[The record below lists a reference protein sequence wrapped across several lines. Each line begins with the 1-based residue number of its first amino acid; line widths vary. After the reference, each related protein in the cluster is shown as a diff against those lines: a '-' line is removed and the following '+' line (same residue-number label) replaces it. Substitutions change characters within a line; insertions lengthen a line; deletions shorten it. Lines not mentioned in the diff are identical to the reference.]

1 MKKREIVFGIIE
13 DGIFLART
21 GKSEIPENMNVEQFA
36 IRIIAPNIF
45 CLLAEIDS
53 EKKDE

>member
-1 MKKREIVFGIIE
+1 MSKRQIVFGIIE
-13 DGIFLART
+13 DGIFLAKT
-21 GKSEIPENMNVEQFA
+21 GKSEIPENMDVEQFA
-36 IRIIAPNIF
+36 IRIVAPNIF